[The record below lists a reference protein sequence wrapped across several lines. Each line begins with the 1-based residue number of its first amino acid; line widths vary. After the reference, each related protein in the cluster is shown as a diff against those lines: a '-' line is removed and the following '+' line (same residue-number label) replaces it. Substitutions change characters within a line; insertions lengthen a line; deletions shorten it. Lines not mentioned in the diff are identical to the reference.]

1 MTELPKKDIRLL
13 HLAYQFAEVHCS
25 DGDILGKMAQELLVL
40 IDEQHPEIRNLEPD
54 EELS

>member
-13 HLAYQFAEVHCS
+13 HLAYQFAELHCS